1 MVSRSVL
8 ISQTT
13 LNLSNLIEIGINI
26 YYAEKVNN
34 KNIFHNRSNY
44 ARFISKIYI
53 AVAFY

>member
-13 LNLSNLIEIGINI
+13 INLSKLIEIGINI

-53 AVAFY
+53 AVVFY